1 MRLPRALV
9 VVLLW
14 LAVVCSLAT
23 AIYPVVT
30 QADTDEND
38 PANDPYLVPMKDS
51 KSYHAQMFDSYKQRI
66 EQLQA
71 EISNMGPEGATSMA
85 ATKIQMVIEELQLS
99 RAEACK
105 QVLHNH
111 GINANWTV
119 DPHMDQAMGGIA
131 AGYDNAARLP
141 LEKHYRVLAP
151 DYVPPPP
158 PATTWEQR
166 LDAHV
171 AELAPQDSAPAVQ
184 DLSDLDLGES
194 ASTTADANDAVREV
208 QELGATM
215 VSGDD
220 ALNATANV
228 TANETQKKPYIE
240 DPLVIMKKIA
250 KAETKTKVAQDGM
263 AAASCCDLDG
273 MPWGCTHSQQCTD
286 YHAELEQ
293 LGVRLAAA
301 QQELVEAQRVKGE
314 CVTFMEEMKAKRGPD
329 NRVTQMIVDGI
340 NEDRG
345 WSKPWR

>member
-30 QADTDEND
+30 QGDRDEND
-38 PANDPYLVPMKDS
+38 PANDPYLVPTKDS
-51 KSYHAQMFDSYKQRI
+51 KSINAQMFDSYKHRI
-66 EQLQA
+66 WELQGK
-71 EISNMGPEGATSMA
+71 ISNMGEEGATSLA
-85 ATKIQMVIEELQLS
+85 AAKIQMEIEELQLS

-131 AGYDNAARLP
+131 AGYDNAAKDP
-141 LEKHYRVLAP
+141 LKKHYRVLAP

-158 PATTWEQR
+158 PATTYEHR
-166 LDAHV
+166 LDAAIANLNPH
-171 AELAPQDSAPAVQ
+171 DSAPAVQ
-184 DLSDLDLGES
+184 DLSDLDLGET

-208 QELGATM
+208 QELDATTM
-215 VSGDD
+215 SGDD
-220 ALNATANV
+220 ALNAV
-228 TANETQKKPYIE
+228 ANETQKKPYIE
-240 DPLVIMKKIA
+240 DPLVITKKIA
-250 KAETKTKVAQDGM
+250 KAENRTKVVQDGM

-273 MPWGCTHSQQCTD
+273 MPWGCSHTQQCTD

-293 LGVRLAAA
+293 LGERLAAA
-301 QQELVEAQRVKGE
+301 QQELVKAQRVKRE

-329 NRVTQMIVDGI
+329 NRITKMIVDGI
-340 NEDRG
+340 DEHRG